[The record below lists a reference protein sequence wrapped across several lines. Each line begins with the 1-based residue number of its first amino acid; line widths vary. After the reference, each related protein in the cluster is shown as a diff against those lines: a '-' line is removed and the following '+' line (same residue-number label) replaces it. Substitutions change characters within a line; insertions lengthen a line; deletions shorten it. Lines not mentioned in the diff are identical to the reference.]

1 MQQVTFQKLRAMN
14 QQTVRDTVYKVTHR
28 SISFDTSVTTGSV
41 VDSAVEVVAV
51 VEVPKIEM
59 PIIDKPQLTAFDTIQ
74 PCNISLITSVKAE
87 PLTFVDVRSNQKNE
101 PMPMNLD
108 IPING
113 IVLAFTMF
121 ITVQYLISSQGAWKS
136 LVDNIRKEIA

>member
-1 MQQVTFQKLRAMN
+1 MN

-28 SISFDTSVTTGSV
+28 SISFDTSVTAGPV
-41 VDSAVEVVAV
+41 VDSAVEVAAV

-59 PIIDKPQLTAFDTIQ
+59 PVVDKPQLTAFDSIQ

-113 IVLAFTMF
+113 IVLAFTMA
-121 ITVQYLISSQGAWKS
+121 ITVQYLVNSQGAWMS
-136 LVDNIRKEIA
+136 LINNIRKEMA

>member
-1 MQQVTFQKLRAMN
+1 MN
-14 QQTVRDTVYKVTHR
+14 QQTIRDTVYKVTHR
-28 SISFDTSVTTGSV
+28 TISFDTSVTNGTV

-59 PIIDKPQLTAFDTIQ
+59 PIVEKPQLTAFDSIQ

-113 IVLAFTMF
+113 IVLAFTMA
-121 ITVQYLISSQGAWKS
+121 ITVQYLVNSQGAWRS
-136 LVDNIRKEIA
+136 LINNIRKEMA

>member
-1 MQQVTFQKLRAMN
+1 MN

-28 SISFDTSVTTGSV
+28 TISFDTSVTAGSV

-51 VEVPKIEM
+51 VEVPKIDKSVV
-59 PIIDKPQLTAFDTIQ
+59 DKPELTAFDSIQ

-87 PLTFVDVRSNQKNE
+87 PLTFVDVRTNQKNE

-113 IVLAFTMF
+113 IVLAFTMA
-121 ITVQYLISSQGAWKS
+121 ITVQYLVSSQGAWRS
-136 LVDNIRKEIA
+136 LIDNIRKEMA

>member
-1 MQQVTFQKLRAMN
+1 MN
-14 QQTVRDTVYKVTHR
+14 QQTIRDTVYKVTHR
-28 SISFDTSVTTGSV
+28 TISFDTSVTAGSV

-59 PIIDKPQLTAFDTIQ
+59 PIVEKPQLTAFDSIQ
-74 PCNISLITSVKAE
+74 PCNISLISTVKAE
-87 PLTFVDVRSNQKNE
+87 PLTFVDVRTNQKNE

-113 IVLAFTMF
+113 IVLAFTMA
-121 ITVQYLISSQGAWKS
+121 ITVQYLVNSQGAWRS
-136 LVDNIRKEIA
+136 LIDNIRKEMA

>member
-1 MQQVTFQKLRAMN
+1 MN
-14 QQTVRDTVYKVTHR
+14 QQTIRDTVYKVTHR

-59 PIIDKPQLTAFDTIQ
+59 PIVEKPQLTAFDSIQ
-74 PCNISLITSVKAE
+74 PCNLSLITSVKAE
-87 PLTFVDVRSNQKNE
+87 PLTFVDVRTNQKNE

-113 IVLAFTMF
+113 IVLAFTIA
-121 ITVQYLISSQGAWKS
+121 ITVQYLVSSQGAWRS
-136 LVDNIRKEIA
+136 LINNIRKEMA

>member
-1 MQQVTFQKLRAMN
+1 MN
-14 QQTVRDTVYKVTHR
+14 QQTIRDTVYKVTHR
-28 SISFDTSVTTGSV
+28 TISFDTSVTTGSV

-51 VEVPKIEM
+51 VELPKIEM
-59 PIIDKPQLTAFDTIQ
+59 PVIEKPQLTAFDSIQ

-87 PLTFVDVRSNQKNE
+87 PLTFVDVRTNQKNE

-113 IVLAFTMF
+113 IVLAFTMA
-121 ITVQYLISSQGAWKS
+121 ITVQYLVNSQGAWRS
-136 LVDNIRKEIA
+136 LINNIRKEMA

>member
-1 MQQVTFQKLRAMN
+1 MN

-28 SISFDTSVTTGSV
+28 TISFDTSVTTGSV

-59 PIIDKPQLTAFDTIQ
+59 PIVEKPQLTAFDSIQ
-74 PCNISLITSVKAE
+74 PCNLSLITSVKAE
-87 PLTFVDVRSNQKNE
+87 PLTFIDVRSNQKNE

-113 IVLAFTMF
+113 IVLAFTMA
-121 ITVQYLISSQGAWKS
+121 ITVQYLVSSQGAWRS
-136 LVDNIRKEIA
+136 LINNIRKEMA

>member
-1 MQQVTFQKLRAMN
+1 MN

-28 SISFDTSVTTGSV
+28 TISFDTSVTTGSV

-51 VEVPKIEM
+51 VELPKIEM
-59 PIIDKPQLTAFDTIQ
+59 PVIEKPQLTAFDSIQ

-87 PLTFVDVRSNQKNE
+87 PLTFVDVRTNQKNE

-113 IVLAFTMF
+113 IVLAFTMA
-121 ITVQYLISSQGAWKS
+121 ITVQYLVNSQGAWMS
-136 LVDNIRKEIA
+136 LINNIRKEMA

>member
-1 MQQVTFQKLRAMN
+1 MN
-14 QQTVRDTVYKVTHR
+14 QQTIRDTVYKVTHR
-28 SISFDTSVTTGSV
+28 TISFDTSVTTGSV

-51 VEVPKIEM
+51 VEVPKIDM
-59 PIIDKPQLTAFDTIQ
+59 PIVEKPQLTAFDSIQ
-74 PCNISLITSVKAE
+74 PCNLSLITSVKAE

-113 IVLAFTMF
+113 IVLAFTMA
-121 ITVQYLISSQGAWKS
+121 ITVQYLVNSQGAWRS
-136 LVDNIRKEIA
+136 LINNIRKEMA

>member
-1 MQQVTFQKLRAMN
+1 M
-14 QQTVRDTVYKVTHR
+14 YKVTHR

-59 PIIDKPQLTAFDTIQ
+59 PIVEKPQLTAFDSIQ
-74 PCNISLITSVKAE
+74 PCNISLVTSVKAE

-113 IVLAFTMF
+113 IVLAFTMA
-121 ITVQYLISSQGAWKS
+121 ITVQYLVTSQGAWRS
-136 LVDNIRKEIA
+136 LINNIRKEMA

>member
-1 MQQVTFQKLRAMN
+1 MN
-14 QQTVRDTVYKVTHR
+14 QQTIRDTVYKVTHR
-28 SISFDTSVTTGSV
+28 TISFDTSVTAGSV

-59 PIIDKPQLTAFDTIQ
+59 PIVEKPQLTAFDSIQ
-74 PCNISLITSVKAE
+74 PCNLSLITSVKAE
-87 PLTFVDVRSNQKNE
+87 PLTFVDVRTNQKNE

-113 IVLAFTMF
+113 IVLAFTMA
-121 ITVQYLISSQGAWKS
+121 ITVQYLVNSQGAWRS
-136 LVDNIRKEIA
+136 LINNIRKEMA

>member
-1 MQQVTFQKLRAMN
+1 MN
-14 QQTVRDTVYKVTHR
+14 QQTIRDTVYKVTHR
-28 SISFDTSVTTGSV
+28 TISFDTSVTTGSV

-59 PIIDKPQLTAFDTIQ
+59 PIVEKPQLTAFDSIQ
-74 PCNISLITSVKAE
+74 PCNILLVSTVKAE

-113 IVLAFTMF
+113 IVLAFTIA
-121 ITVQYLISSQGAWKS
+121 ITVQYLVSSQGAWRS
-136 LVDNIRKEIA
+136 LINNIRKEMA

>member
-1 MQQVTFQKLRAMN
+1 MN

-28 SISFDTSVTTGSV
+28 TISFDTSVTAGSV

-51 VEVPKIEM
+51 VEVPKVEM
-59 PIIDKPQLTAFDTIQ
+59 PVIEKPQLTAFDSIQ
-74 PCNISLITSVKAE
+74 PCNISLISTVKAE
-87 PLTFVDVRSNQKNE
+87 PLTFVDVRTNQKNE

-113 IVLAFTMF
+113 IVLAFTMA
-121 ITVQYLISSQGAWKS
+121 ITVQYLVNSQGAWRS
-136 LVDNIRKEIA
+136 LINNIRKEMA

>member
-1 MQQVTFQKLRAMN
+1 M
-14 QQTVRDTVYKVTHR
+14 YKVTHR

-51 VEVPKIEM
+51 VEVPKIDLSK
-59 PIIDKPQLTAFDTIQ
+59 IDKPQLTAFDSIQ
-74 PCNISLITSVKAE
+74 PCNLSLITSVKAE
-87 PLTFVDVRSNQKNE
+87 PLTFVDVRTNQKNE

-113 IVLAFTMF
+113 IVLAFTMA
-121 ITVQYLISSQGAWKS
+121 ITVQYLVNSQGAWRS
-136 LVDNIRKEIA
+136 LIDNIRKEMA

>member
-1 MQQVTFQKLRAMN
+1 MEN
-14 QQTVRDTVYKVTHR
+14 WQTIRDTVYKVTHR

-59 PIIDKPQLTAFDTIQ
+59 PIVEKPQLTAFDSIQ
-74 PCNISLITSVKAE
+74 PCNLSLITSVKAE
-87 PLTFVDVRSNQKNE
+87 PLTFVDVRTNQKNE

-113 IVLAFTMF
+113 IVLAFTIA
-121 ITVQYLISSQGAWKS
+121 ITVQYLVSSQGAWRS
-136 LVDNIRKEIA
+136 LINNIRKEMA

>member
-1 MQQVTFQKLRAMN
+1 MN

-28 SISFDTSVTTGSV
+28 TISFDTSVTTGSV

-51 VEVPKIEM
+51 VELPKIEM
-59 PIIDKPQLTAFDTIQ
+59 PIVEKPQLTAFDSIQ

-113 IVLAFTMF
+113 IVLAFTMA
-121 ITVQYLISSQGAWKS
+121 ITVQYLVTSQGAWRS
-136 LVDNIRKEIA
+136 LINNIRKEMA

>member
-1 MQQVTFQKLRAMN
+1 MN

-28 SISFDTSVTTGSV
+28 TISFDTSVTTGSV

-59 PIIDKPQLTAFDTIQ
+59 PIVEKPQLTAFDSIQ

-113 IVLAFTMF
+113 IVLAFTMA
-121 ITVQYLISSQGAWKS
+121 ITVQYLVSSQGAWRS
-136 LVDNIRKEIA
+136 LINNIRKEMA

>member
-1 MQQVTFQKLRAMN
+1 MN
-14 QQTVRDTVYKVTHR
+14 QQTIRDTVYKVTHR

-59 PIIDKPQLTAFDTIQ
+59 PIVEKPQLTAFDSIQ
-74 PCNISLITSVKAE
+74 PCNILLVSTVKAE

-113 IVLAFTMF
+113 IVLAFTIA
-121 ITVQYLISSQGAWKS
+121 ITVQYLVSSQGAWRS
-136 LVDNIRKEIA
+136 LINNIRKEMA

>member
-1 MQQVTFQKLRAMN
+1 MN

-28 SISFDTSVTTGSV
+28 TISFDTSVTAGSV

-59 PIIDKPQLTAFDTIQ
+59 PIVEKPQLTAFDSIQ

-87 PLTFVDVRSNQKNE
+87 PLTFVDVKTNQKNE

-113 IVLAFTMF
+113 IVLAFTMA
-121 ITVQYLISSQGAWKS
+121 ITVQYLVNSQGAWRS
-136 LVDNIRKEIA
+136 LINNIRKEMA

>member
-1 MQQVTFQKLRAMN
+1 MN
-14 QQTVRDTVYKVTHR
+14 QQTIRDTVYKVTHR

-51 VEVPKIEM
+51 VELPKIEM
-59 PIIDKPQLTAFDTIQ
+59 PIVEKPQLTAFDSIQ

-113 IVLAFTMF
+113 IVLAFTMA
-121 ITVQYLISSQGAWKS
+121 ITVQYLVTSQGAWRS
-136 LVDNIRKEIA
+136 LINNIRKEMA

>member
-1 MQQVTFQKLRAMN
+1 M
-14 QQTVRDTVYKVTHR
+14 YKVTHR
-28 SISFDTSVTTGSV
+28 TISFDTSVTTGALPL
-41 VDSAVEVVAV
+41 DSAVEVVAV
-51 VEVPKIEM
+51 VKLPKIEM
-59 PIIDKPQLTAFDTIQ
+59 PIVEKPQLTAFDSIQ

-113 IVLAFTMF
+113 IVLAFTMA
-121 ITVQYLISSQGAWKS
+121 ITVQYLVSSQGAWRS
-136 LVDNIRKEIA
+136 LINNIRKEMA

>member
-1 MQQVTFQKLRAMN
+1 MN

-28 SISFDTSVTTGSV
+28 TISFDTSVTTGSV

-59 PIIDKPQLTAFDTIQ
+59 PIVEKPQLTAFDSIQ
-74 PCNISLITSVKAE
+74 PCNLSLITSVKAE

-113 IVLAFTMF
+113 IVLAFTMA
-121 ITVQYLISSQGAWKS
+121 ITVQYLVSSQGAWRS
-136 LVDNIRKEIA
+136 LINNIRKEMA

>member
-1 MQQVTFQKLRAMN
+1 MN

-28 SISFDTSVTTGSV
+28 TISFDTSVTTGSV

-51 VEVPKIEM
+51 VEVPKIDL
-59 PIIDKPQLTAFDTIQ
+59 PIIDKPQLTAFDSIQ
-74 PCNISLITSVKAE
+74 PCNLSLITSVKAE

-113 IVLAFTMF
+113 IVLAFTMA
-121 ITVQYLISSQGAWKS
+121 ITVQYLVNSQGAWRS
-136 LVDNIRKEIA
+136 LINNIRKEIA

>member
-1 MQQVTFQKLRAMN
+1 MN
-14 QQTVRDTVYKVTHR
+14 QQTIRDTVYKVTHR
-28 SISFDTSVTTGSV
+28 TISFDTSVTTGSV

-59 PIIDKPQLTAFDTIQ
+59 PIVEKPQLTAFDSIQ

-113 IVLAFTMF
+113 IVLAFTMA
-121 ITVQYLISSQGAWKS
+121 ITVQYLVNSQGAWRS
-136 LVDNIRKEIA
+136 LINNIRKEMA

>member
-1 MQQVTFQKLRAMN
+1 MN
-14 QQTVRDTVYKVTHR
+14 HQTVRDTVYKVTHR
-28 SISFDTSVTTGSV
+28 TISFDTSVTTGSV

-51 VEVPKIEM
+51 VEMPKIEM
-59 PIIDKPQLTAFDTIQ
+59 PIVEKPQLTAFDSIQ
-74 PCNISLITSVKAE
+74 PCNLSLISTVKAE
-87 PLTFVDVRSNQKNE
+87 PLTFVDVRTNQKNE

-121 ITVQYLISSQGAWKS
+121 ITVQYLVSSQGAWRS
-136 LVDNIRKEIA
+136 LIDNIRKEMA

>member
-1 MQQVTFQKLRAMN
+1 MN

-28 SISFDTSVTTGSV
+28 TISFDTSVTAGSV

-59 PIIDKPQLTAFDTIQ
+59 PIVEKPQLTAFDSIQ
-74 PCNISLITSVKAE
+74 PCNISLVSTVKAE

-113 IVLAFTMF
+113 IVLAFTMA
-121 ITVQYLISSQGAWKS
+121 ITVQYLVNSQGAWRS
-136 LVDNIRKEIA
+136 LIDNIRKEMA

>member
-1 MQQVTFQKLRAMN
+1 MN

-59 PIIDKPQLTAFDTIQ
+59 PIVEKPQLTAFDSIQ

-113 IVLAFTMF
+113 IVLAFTMA
-121 ITVQYLISSQGAWKS
+121 ITVQYLVNSQGAWRS
-136 LVDNIRKEIA
+136 LIDNIRKEMA

>member
-1 MQQVTFQKLRAMN
+1 MN

-28 SISFDTSVTTGSV
+28 TISFDTSVTTGSV
-41 VDSAVEVVAV
+41 VDSAVEVIAV
-51 VEVPKIEM
+51 TEVPKIEM
-59 PIIDKPQLTAFDTIQ
+59 PIVEKPQLTAFDSIQ
-74 PCNISLITSVKAE
+74 PCNLSLISTVKAE

-113 IVLAFTMF
+113 IVLAFTMA
-121 ITVQYLISSQGAWKS
+121 ITVQYLVSSQGAWRS
-136 LVDNIRKEIA
+136 LINNIRKEMA

>member
-1 MQQVTFQKLRAMN
+1 MN

-59 PIIDKPQLTAFDTIQ
+59 PIVEKPQLTAFDSIQ

-113 IVLAFTMF
+113 IVLAFTMA
-121 ITVQYLISSQGAWKS
+121 ITVQYLVSSQGAWRS
-136 LVDNIRKEIA
+136 LINNIRKEMA